1 MKYFL
6 FTILLCPGFAAF
18 GQKISGVV
26 TDKSTG
32 EPITGAFVNA
42 GNTTARADKRGLFEI
57 DLLHPS
63 DSLKVSAMG
72 YKTLI
77 VAAGNTNEFLTVSL
91 APKITNLNEVT
102 VYGSKSF
109 KQDSLANRDEYT
121 KQFSYTPPK
130 LKDVVGFNPG
140 SGTYQLLSINVLTL
154 IDYLTYKSSPEYKF
168 KQVLVR
174 DEHEQYVDEKFNR
187 GVVSRITDLKGD
199 TLTSFLARYRPAYQF
214 VLKATDYDMEVYI
227 KDCYKKFEAAGFKVT
242 NPFRNASDTLVRGVK
257 LN

>member
-1 MKYFL
+1 MRY
-6 FTILLCPGFAAF
+6 LLLAIVLCSGFAAF
-18 GQKISGVV
+18 AQKISGMVI
-26 TDKSTG
+26 DKSSREPLAGALVSTG
-32 EPITGAFVNA
+32 EKTVR
-42 GNTTARADKRGLFEI
+42 TDKLGEFEI
-57 DLLHPS
+57 NAPHPA
-63 DSLKVSAMG
+63 DSLKISAPG

-77 VAAGNTNEFLTVSL
+77 IAISKTNEFITINLE
-91 APKITNLNEVT
+91 PKITNLNEVT
-102 VYGSKSF
+102 IYGDKSF
-109 KQDSLANRDEYT
+109 KKDSLANRDEYT
-121 KQFSYTPPK
+121 KQFHYTPPK

-199 TLTSFLARYRPAYQF
+199 TLTTFLAQYRPTYQF

-227 KDCYKKFEAAGFKVT
+227 KDCYKKFEKEGFTIKG
-242 NPFRNASDTLVRGVK
+242 PFVK
-257 LN
+257 QD